1 MTNNN
6 PILEAA
12 LHYAELG
19 WSVIPVCKPIDAE
32 NCVHHG
38 KCRSSGKAPIGKW
51 AQYQKEK
58 ASKEQIQKWWEQYP
72 DANVGIITG
81 KISGIVVVDV
91 EAGGDI
97 KNLPLTV
104 ISRTGGGGWHYLY
117 RCPDKLIRNAVRVHK
132 LTDVRGE
139 GGLIV
144 MPPSL
149 HKSGN
154 NYEWAVSPDMEDFA
168 PLPQWVLDEALGV
181 KQERTDW
188 QTFVE
193 QVNPE
198 GSRNDRTTQYV
209 GLLLNNFHTKFWNTV
224 AWRAL
229 LDYNATHNQPPLS
242 EQEAKSIWQSITKA
256 ELQRRDAIER
266 DDEELSIL
274 PLSQLMQK
282 EFADVPWIADNFIPH
297 EAITVISGAP
307 AAYKTW
313 LVLDIALKVASNGIL
328 FDKFPTTQSSVLIVD
343 EENGERLLQGRI
355 KMLCNN
361 FGVPVFFLSLKNFR
375 LNGKAVKKITSLAKQ
390 YGIRVV
396 IFDSLIRIHGEDEND
411 ATKMASVFKNLK
423 ELSKSGLAVI
433 LTHHNRK
440 QGMIRSN
447 NPSQEM
453 RGSSDILASV
463 DCHIGVEKKAKEG
476 FITVTQTKLRQAK
489 EMKPFNL
496 NIINDSDSLR
506 FEYAGEVDE
515 VLTKREECKVA
526 IKALLEEKEEPLSK
540 KELFDSLKATGFA
553 TGYSTFKSAAKEM
566 VERGELYEKKGSKN
580 MTLCSIKP
588 FDSDDG

>member
-19 WSVIPVCKPIDAE
+19 FSVIPLCKPIDAKH
-32 NCVHHG
+32 CIQHG
-38 KCRSSGKAPIGKW
+38 ECQSSGKAALIKW
-51 AQYQKEK
+51 AKHQKER
-58 ASKEQIQKWWEQYP
+58 ASQEQIKEWWNQFPE
-72 DANVGIITG
+72 ANVGVVTG
-81 KISGIVVVDV
+81 AISEIVVVDV
-91 EAGGDI
+91 EAGGDV
-97 KNLPLTV
+97 KNLPPTV
-104 ISRTGGGGWHYLY
+104 ISKTGGGGWHFFYKH
-117 RCPDKLIRNAVRVHK
+117 PNQPIRNGVRVK
-132 LTDVRGE
+132 ELTDIRGD
-139 GGLIV
+139 GGYV
-144 MPPSL
+144 AMPPSS

-154 NYEWAVSPDMEDFA
+154 QYEWRVPPDDGFA
-168 PLPQWVLDEALGV
+168 ELPEWVLQKTSGQ
-181 KQERTDW
+181 KQKTNW
-188 QTFVE
+188 QEFLSRE
-193 QVNPE
+193 NPN
-198 GSRNDRTTQYV
+198 GTRNMSATQLA
-209 GLLLNNFHTKFWNTV
+209 GKLLHHLPIELWDV
-224 AWRAL
+224 SGW
-229 LDYNATHNQPPLS
+229 ATMREWDLQNNQPPLS
-242 EQEAKSIWQSITKA
+242 EGALRVVWESIKKS
-256 ELQRRDAIER
+256 ELKKRAALEQT
-266 DDEELSIL
+266 DEELSIL

-343 EENGERLLQGRI
+343 EENGERLLQKRI

-361 FGVPVFFLSLKNFR
+361 FGMPVFFLSLKNFR
-375 LNGKAVKKITSLAKQ
+375 LNGRTVKKITALTQQ

-463 DCHIGVEKKAKEG
+463 DCHIGVEKKTKES

-515 VLTKREECKVA
+515 ALTKREECKAA

-540 KELFDSLKATGFA
+540 KELFDSLKAAGLT

-566 VERGELYEKKGSKN
+566 VEQGELYEKKGSKN

-588 FDSDDG
+588 FDSGDG